1 MTSHSIQIDQFPQ
14 QPIFYVIYVFIYC
27 HISIGTC
34 GLHLETLWNALTDF
48 MLSHLGRLGQKGFA
62 LKTENSKDEGWYKNQ
77 WGFWKAT
84 RQKQHLSLQ
93 LNKSAP
99 GVEEW
104 HIVGALDSTESITGS
119 IEQHDTIPWWKMG
132 RGLGVALCR
141 VFQTFT
147 ITQSKKI
154 HKPWHIS

>member
-1 MTSHSIQIDQFPQ
+1 MWIAP
-14 QPIFYVIYVFIYC
+14 
-27 HISIGTC
+27 G
-34 GLHLETLWNALTDF
+34 TLWNALTDF
-48 MLSHLGRLGQKGFA
+48 MLLHLSWLGHKGFA

-77 WGFWKAT
+77 WGFSKAT

-93 LNKSAP
+93 LNKSTP
-99 GVEEW
+99 GFQEW

-132 RGLGVALCR
+132 RGLGVTLCR
-141 VFQTFT
+141 VFEMFT

-154 HKPWHIS
+154 HNPWAHFLNASEVQIQTEQMGNRWKPHLKYSILSKGRI